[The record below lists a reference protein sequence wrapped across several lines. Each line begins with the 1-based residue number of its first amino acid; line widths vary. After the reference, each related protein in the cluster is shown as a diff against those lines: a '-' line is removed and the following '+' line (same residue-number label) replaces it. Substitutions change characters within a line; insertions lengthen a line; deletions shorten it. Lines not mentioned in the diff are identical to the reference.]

1 MSLRVSRLLDGDL
14 AAKETVEAL
23 DGLSADA
30 NERDRVTVYTLI
42 GDVLRGNSTPDD
54 GYTKRILERIRREQS
69 QD

>member
-1 MSLRVSRLLDGDL
+1 
-14 AAKETVEAL
+14 VEAL